1 MARVGLAR
9 AGQKSAD
16 VARFLRIVDAYEK
29 TFESQW
35 HKRARRVIDRFADER
50 RDADTS
56 RARFNVLW
64 SNVETMKPFFY
75 SATPKPIVAPRVD
88 ENDDVAAIA
97 AEVLERAL
105 SFFIA
110 EEGFGETLR
119 YVRDDYLLAG
129 RGTAWVRYVPHIEPL
144 QVADS
149 VEAGGDTP
157 DDDPGDDEQAPQP
170 EQVAFEEVIT
180 DFVLWRDFGHTVAR
194 AWEEVDCVW
203 RRVKMSRKALEAR
216 FGPEVGAKVP
226 LDCSAHGEDRAREPD
241 EDHDRAEV
249 YELWCKSEKRAVWF
263 TRSHA
268 DLLDDQQDPLGL
280 PHFFPCP
287 RPVYATLRTDSLVP
301 IPDYVEYQD
310 QAAELDD
317 LTARIDALTDAIK
330 CAGIYD
336 KNFPALERLLQDGH
350 DNELVPVESWAAL
363 VEKGGLNG
371 SFDLLPMQE
380 IAETLMLLYKARDA
394 VKADLYEITGMSD
407 IIRGNTAPEETATA
421 QTIKSHFVTRRLA
434 ERQAQVERFARN
446 LIDIMGHVI
455 AGHFSPETLAR
466 ITGMRLIPDVAT
478 KQALQ
483 VQAQGQPQGMVQ
495 PGMPAPA
502 PLPPQVVEALGKPSW
517 DEVMALL
524 RDRPGRRFRIDIE
537 TDSMVAPDN
546 AQEQAA
552 RTQFLETA
560 GQFLNQAVQAGAQT
574 PEMVPLLGRMLMFGV
589 RGFRVGRELDDA
601 FEQFVR
607 AMDEKAKAAPPDGA
621 ATGPPLSPEMLRV
634 QGELKLKEQ
643 AQAFDQQLR
652 ARQAEADAARAAQDA
667 QVEQIRLQMD
677 AQVSLL
683 VARINALAKIVAA
696 GEAKGA
702 VSDLAEAAHQQQQG
716 A

>member
-50 RDADTS
+50 RDADAS

-75 SATPKPIVAPRVD
+75 SATPKPVVSPRVD
-88 ENDDVAAIA
+88 EDDEVAATA

-144 QVADS
+144 QVVDS
-149 VEAGGDTP
+149 IEAGGGTP
-157 DDDPGDDEQAPQP
+157 DDEGDVGEPAPQP

-216 FGPEVGAKVP
+216 FGAEVGGKVP

-241 EDHDRAEV
+241 EDRDRAEV

-280 PHFFPCP
+280 PYFFPCP

-350 DNELVPVESWAAL
+350 DNELVPVESWAAANQQL
-363 VEKGGLNG
+363 VAVDKR
-371 SFDLLPMQE
+371 FDWAGIAALVVRRSGEQRSTDMAPQAEDCRTDELELPSKHSCEVLQLDSSLHRWVPGATALWVLLHRLLPRSLQSCV
-380 IAETLMLLYKARDA
+380 LHRDP
-394 VKADLYEITGMSD
+394 AD
-407 IIRGNTAPEETATA
+407 
-421 QTIKSHFVTRRLA
+421 
-434 ERQAQVERFARN
+434 
-446 LIDIMGHVI
+446 
-455 AGHFSPETLAR
+455 
-466 ITGMRLIPDVAT
+466 
-478 KQALQ
+478 
-483 VQAQGQPQGMVQ
+483 
-495 PGMPAPA
+495 
-502 PLPPQVVEALGKPSW
+502 
-517 DEVMALL
+517 
-524 RDRPGRRFRIDIE
+524 
-537 TDSMVAPDN
+537 
-546 AQEQAA
+546 
-552 RTQFLETA
+552 
-560 GQFLNQAVQAGAQT
+560 
-574 PEMVPLLGRMLMFGV
+574 
-589 RGFRVGRELDDA
+589 
-601 FEQFVR
+601 
-607 AMDEKAKAAPPDGA
+607 
-621 ATGPPLSPEMLRV
+621 
-634 QGELKLKEQ
+634 
-643 AQAFDQQLR
+643 
-652 ARQAEADAARAAQDA
+652 
-667 QVEQIRLQMD
+667 
-677 AQVSLL
+677 
-683 VARINALAKIVAA
+683 
-696 GEAKGA
+696 
-702 VSDLAEAAHQQQQG
+702 
-716 A
+716 